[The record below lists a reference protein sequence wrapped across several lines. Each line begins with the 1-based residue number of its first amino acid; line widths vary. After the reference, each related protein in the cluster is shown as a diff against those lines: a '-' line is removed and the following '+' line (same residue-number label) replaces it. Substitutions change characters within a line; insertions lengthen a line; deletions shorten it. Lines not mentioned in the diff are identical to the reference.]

1 MENNFE
7 LFDEALH
14 EFNKNNEGENQD
26 EIEKNDCSHT
36 NIIDDNGIKLCEDC
50 GLEITR
56 DIQYNK
62 EWRYYGASDTRHNSD
77 PNRCHVRK
85 TEEKTIYKDVE
96 NMGFGDKIISL
107 ANKIYEEVTG
117 GKIYRGN
124 SRKSIVFACI
134 FHAYKIHGNPQSCE
148 NLIEIFRLERKV
160 GLKGLKHVNLNA
172 SKDSQIRTT
181 YITPENL
188 VQEIMKKFDATE
200 SQIDEVVKIYHQVK
214 NKSSILNRSR
224 PQSVASGLVRYY
236 ILLKD
241 KDISMQ
247 CFRQKVKLSELTI
260 NRIAKEISKILGT
273 PEIV

>member
-14 EFNKNNEGENQD
+14 EFNKNNEDENQD
-26 EIEKNDCSHT
+26 EIEKNDCSHA

-200 SQIDEVVKIYHQVK
+200 AQIDEVVKIYHQVK